1 MTWWSCLPG
10 GDLHANTG
18 AAFQVLDHAAGIGA
32 DLVLQVG
39 DYGWWPRDPGGQKFI
54 RKVEKRLADRG
65 LDLWWIDGNH
75 SDFDRLDAHP
85 IDEDGRRQLSD
96 HVWHLPRGFRWQW
109 GDSSWVAVGG
119 AVSVDKQSR
128 IEGKTWFTAEEL
140 TNEQADLIIAGG
152 PADVVVAHD
161 APLGVPFLRGELRQG
176 LPAWRR
182 DDITPWPIGALMRS
196 DEHQRR
202 VRRVVEGVGAKRV
215 FHGHYHIR
223 YSDTLKC
230 AHGPVQVEGLGM
242 DQDPLA
248 SRCLLV
254 DGDGEP
260 IASIT

>member
-1 MTWWSCLPG
+1 MRILLV

-18 AAFQVLDHAAGIGA
+18 AAFQALDHAAEIGA

-39 DYGWWPRDPGGQKFI
+39 DYGWWPRDLGGQKFI
-54 RKVEKRLADRG
+54 RKVEKRLALRG

-109 GDSSWVAVGG
+109 GDSTWVAVGG
-119 AVSVDKQSR
+119 AVSVDKHTR
-128 IEGKTWFTAEEL
+128 IEGKTWFAAEEL
-140 TNEQADLIIAGG
+140 TNEQADSIIAAG

-161 APLGVPFLRGELRQG
+161 APLGVPFLRGELRQD

-182 DDITPWPIGALMRS
+182 DDIVSWPIGALMRS

-202 VRRVVEGVGAKRV
+202 VRRVVEGVRAKRV
-215 FHGHYHIR
+215 FHGHHHIR
-223 YSDTLKC
+223 YSDTLQVSY
-230 AHGPVQVEGLGM
+230 GLVQVEGLGM
-242 DQDPLA
+242 DQDPLT

-254 DGDGEP
+254 DGYGKP
-260 IASIT
+260 IANIT